1 MLLVETEAVAVG
13 TIVTKSQ
20 AAAWAFICLK
30 FLWLIARVGVG
41 VTPISQLRRRLT
53 GFQCGP
59 CGPCHAPGGPQR
71 PVPWPP
77 LAMST
82 AVTGWAEPAASPAP
96 PWEPGCDLRGFGVRY
111 AGAEAELTAEQ
122 PDPVPAVHARPCSR
136 QRPSG
141 PGASLLWSLDL
152 GFQTWPLFLA
162 NQFSVYELL

>member
-41 VTPISQLRRRLT
+41 VTPISQLRRQLT

-82 AVTGWAEPAASPAP
+82 AVTGWAEPAASPAACRP
-96 PWEPGCDLRGFGVRY
+96 TPLLGNQAVTCVGSGLDMLELRQSSLRSSLTQCQPCTPARA
-111 AGAEAELTAEQ
+111 AGSALLG
-122 PDPVPAVHARPCSR
+122 PVPACF
-136 QRPSG
+136 
-141 PGASLLWSLDL
+141 GA
-152 GFQTWPLFLA
+152 
-162 NQFSVYELL
+162 